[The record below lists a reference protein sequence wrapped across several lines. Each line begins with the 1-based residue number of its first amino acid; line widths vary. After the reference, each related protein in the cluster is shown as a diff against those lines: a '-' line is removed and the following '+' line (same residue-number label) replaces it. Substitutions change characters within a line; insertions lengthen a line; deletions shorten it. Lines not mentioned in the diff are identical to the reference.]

1 MRANQIKTVL
11 GAFTFFALAFTQ
23 VTFVAQ
29 AVEPAKRAARQT
41 QGKADQIRYTF
52 ERHTFDVAR
61 QHGHVY
67 FNNYWYSHPLTE
79 QSQYVRLI
87 EVFDQQHFNSNHE
100 FFEWAKTLRGTRTY
114 TYDTVKLHR
123 PNSVTDLGPL
133 VLLAPQE
140 RAEINPTWRIWREGE
155 DARLAEQARMKRE
168 SELEKARQEA
178 ELANSRLLAQA
189 ASESAKSLSVL
200 SGDTSLWEVEL
211 LPRNQRTI
219 WLPSRSPRFS
229 FSNRTPFGSLN
240 FSVGSSK
247 YVRAYGRNSAAAGR
261 RALADHPNYRLG
273 TVRKVAG
280 F

>member
-1 MRANQIKTVL
+1 MS
-11 GAFTFFALAFTQ
+11 FW
-23 VTFVAQ
+23 
-29 AVEPAKRAARQT
+29 
-41 QGKADQIRYTF
+41 
-52 ERHTFDVAR
+52 

-133 VLLAPQE
+133 FFAPQE
-140 RAEINPTWRIWREGE
+140 RAEINPTWRIGEKE
-155 DARLAEQARMKRE
+155 DARLVEQDRMKRE

-211 LPRNQRTI
+211 LQESENDLVAIPFTTI
-219 WLPSRSPRFS
+219 QFFESHPFRFAQLLRGFVQVRQSIRS
-229 FSNRTPFGSLN
+229 
-240 FSVGSSK
+240 K
-247 YVRAYGRNSAAAGR
+247 
-261 RALADHPNYRLG
+261 
-273 TVRKVAG
+273 
-280 F
+280 